1 MRAQIVDQGAMC
13 YEMLDEVNEHRNTAK
28 LMKKHADEATK
39 ISIACQN
46 KNKAVTDTIQ
56 SLQDQ

>member
-1 MRAQIVDQGAMC
+1 
-13 YEMLDEVNEHRNTAK
+13 MLDEVNEHRNTAK
-28 LMKKHADEATK
+28 LMKKRADEATK